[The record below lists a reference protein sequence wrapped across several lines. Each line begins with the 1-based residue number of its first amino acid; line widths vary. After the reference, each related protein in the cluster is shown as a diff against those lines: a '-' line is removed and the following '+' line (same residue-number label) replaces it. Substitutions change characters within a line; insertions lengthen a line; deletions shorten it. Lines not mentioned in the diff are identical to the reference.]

1 MKIIAAIDIMEG
13 KCVRLTQ
20 GNFGTVKVYDEDP
33 VDMAKKFEDAD
44 LEHVHVVDLEG
55 AQKGMVTNWDTIED
69 IRANTALRID
79 FGGGV
84 KTTEDVEQLLELN
97 IDRINVGSVAV
108 REPQKF
114 KEWIDRFG
122 ADNFILSTDVKGNE
136 IKVNGWQDQTGVTIY
151 DIIKQYEPTGIKHV
165 TCTDIS
171 ADGTLKGPNFALYKK
186 LLNKFPQLKFTASG
200 GVGSMEDVENLKYIG
215 VYGVII
221 GKAIYEGRLTLAELA
236 AFTRRHD

>member
-1 MKIIAAIDIMEG
+1 MKIIAAIDIMDG

-20 GNFGTVKVYDEDP
+20 GNFGKVKVYDEDP
-33 VDMAKKFEDAD
+33 VEMAKKFEDAD
-44 LEHVHVVDLEG
+44 LEYIHIVDLDG
-55 AQKGMVTNWDTIED
+55 AQQGAVTNWQTIED

-108 REPQKF
+108 REPEKF
-114 KEWIDRFG
+114 IGWIEQFG

-136 IKVNGWQDQTGVTIY
+136 IKVNGWQEKSGVTIY
-151 DIIKQYEPTGIKHV
+151 DIIDQYKPTGIKHI

-171 ADGTLKGPNFALYKK
+171 ADGTLNGPNFALYKK
-186 LLNKFPQLKFTASG
+186 LLKRFPDLKFTASG
-200 GVGSMEDVENLKYIG
+200 GVSSMEDLENLAYIG

-221 GKAIYEGRLTLAELA
+221 GKAIYEGKVTLEELA
-236 AFTRRHD
+236 DFNR

>member
-1 MKIIAAIDIMEG
+1 MKIIAAIDIMDG

-20 GNFGTVKVYDEDP
+20 GNFGNVKVYDEDP
-33 VDMAKKFEDAD
+33 VDMAKRFEDAD
-44 LEHVHVVDLEG
+44 LENIHVVDLDG
-55 AQKGMVTNWDTIED
+55 AQQGTVINWQTVED

-108 REPQKF
+108 REPDKF
-114 KEWIDRFG
+114 LDWVKRFG

-136 IKVNGWQDQTGVTIY
+136 IKVNGWQEKTGVTIY
-151 DIIKQYEPTGIKHV
+151 DIINQYQPSGITHI

-171 ADGTLKGPNFALYKK
+171 ADGTLAGPNFALYKK
-186 LLNKFPQLKFTASG
+186 LLKRFPKLKFTASG
-200 GVGSMEDVENLKYIG
+200 GVSSMEDLESLKYIG
-215 VYGVII
+215 VHGVII
-221 GKAIYEGRLTLAELA
+221 GKAIYEGRLSLAELA
-236 AFTRRHD
+236 AFNR

>member
-1 MKIIAAIDIMEG
+1 MKIIAAIDIMDG

-20 GNFGTVKVYDEDP
+20 GNFGSVKVYDEDP
-33 VDMAKKFEDAD
+33 VEMAKRFQDSD
-44 LEHVHVVDLEG
+44 LENIHVVDLDG
-55 AQKGMVTNWDTIED
+55 AQTGSVVNWQTIED

-84 KTTEDVEQLLELN
+84 KTTEDVESLLELN

-108 REPQKF
+108 REPEKF
-114 KEWIDRFG
+114 KDWIKKFG

-136 IKVNGWQDQTGVTIY
+136 IKVNGWQDKTGVTIY
-151 DIIKQYEPTGIKHV
+151 DMIKQYEPTGITHI

-186 LLNKFPQLKFTASG
+186 LLKTFPNMKITASG
-200 GVGSMEDVENLKYIG
+200 GVGSMEDLEKLKYIG

-221 GKAIYEGRLTLAELA
+221 GKAIYEGKVSLEQLA
-236 AFTRRHD
+236 AFNR

>member
-20 GNFGTVKVYDEDP
+20 GNFGQMKVYDEDP
-33 VDMAKKFEDAD
+33 VDMAKRFEDAD
-44 LEHVHVVDLEG
+44 IEYIHVVDLEG
-55 AQKGMVTNWDTIED
+55 AQNGTVTNWETLVD

-108 REPQKF
+108 REPEKF
-114 KEWIDRFG
+114 RGWIDKFG

-136 IKVNGWQDQTGVTIY
+136 IKVNGWQEKTGVTIY
-151 DIIKQYEPTGIKHV
+151 DIIDQYTPTGITHI

-171 ADGTLKGPNFALYKK
+171 ADGTLSGPNFALYKK
-186 LLNKFPQLKFTASG
+186 LLNRYPKLKFTASG
-200 GVGSMEDVENLKYIG
+200 GVSSMEDLENLSYIG

-221 GKAIYEGRLTLAELA
+221 GKAIYEGRIPLSQLA
-236 AFTRRHD
+236 AFNR

>member
-20 GNFGTVKVYDEDP
+20 GNFGKVKVYDEDP
-33 VDMAKKFEDAD
+33 VDMARKFEDAD
-44 LEHVHVVDLEG
+44 LEYIHVVDLEG
-55 AQKGMVTNWDTIED
+55 AQSGSVVNWQTIED

-108 REPQKF
+108 REPEKF
-114 KEWIDRFG
+114 LEWIEKFG

-136 IKVNGWQDQTGVTIY
+136 IKVNGWQEKTGVTIY
-151 DIIKQYEPTGIKHV
+151 DIIKQYEPSGIKHI

-171 ADGTLKGPNFALYKK
+171 ADGTLAGPNFALYKN
-186 LLNKFPQLKFTASG
+186 LLNRFPELKFTASG
-200 GVGSMEDVENLKYIG
+200 GVSSMEDLESLKYIG

-221 GKAIYEGRLTLAELA
+221 GKAIYEGKVELSQLA
-236 AFTRRHD
+236 AFNR

>member
-20 GNFGTVKVYDEDP
+20 GNFGSVKVYDEDP

-44 LEHVHVVDLEG
+44 LENIHVVDLEG
-55 AQKGMVTNWDTIED
+55 AQTGSVTNWQTLED

-84 KTTEDVEQLLELN
+84 KTTEDVEALLELN

-108 REPQKF
+108 REPEKF
-114 KEWIDRFG
+114 LGWIEKFG

-136 IKVNGWQDQTGVTIY
+136 IKVNGWQEKTGITIY
-151 DIIKQYEPTGIKHV
+151 DLIEQYKPSGITHI

-171 ADGTLKGPNFALYKK
+171 ADGTLQGPNLALYKK
-186 LLNKFPQLKFTASG
+186 LLQHFPEMKITASG
-200 GVGSMEDVENLKYIG
+200 GVGSMEDLESLKYIG
-215 VYGVII
+215 VHGVII
-221 GKAIYEGRLTLAELA
+221 GKAIYEGRISLEQLA
-236 AFTRRHD
+236 AFNR

>member
-20 GNFGTVKVYDEDP
+20 GNFGSVKVYDEDP

-44 LEHVHVVDLEG
+44 LEHIHVIDLEG
-55 AQKGMVTNWDTIED
+55 AQKGAVTNWETLEN

-108 REPQKF
+108 REPEKF
-114 KEWIDRFG
+114 KEWISQFG
-122 ADNFILSTDVKGNE
+122 ADNFILSTDVK
-136 IKVNGWQDQTGVTIY
+136 
-151 DIIKQYEPTGIKHV
+151 
-165 TCTDIS
+165 
-171 ADGTLKGPNFALYKK
+171 
-186 LLNKFPQLKFTASG
+186 
-200 GVGSMEDVENLKYIG
+200 
-215 VYGVII
+215 
-221 GKAIYEGRLTLAELA
+221 
-236 AFTRRHD
+236 

>member
-20 GNFGTVKVYDEDP
+20 GNFGKMKVYDEDP
-33 VDMAKKFEDAD
+33 VDMARKFQDAD
-44 LEHVHVVDLEG
+44 LEYIHVVDLEG
-55 AQKGMVTNWDTIED
+55 AQTGGVVNWQTLED

-84 KTTEDVEQLLELN
+84 KTTEDVEALLDLN

-108 REPQKF
+108 REPEKF
-114 KEWIDRFG
+114 IEWIERFG

-136 IKVNGWQDQTGVTIY
+136 IKVNGWQEKSGTTIY
-151 DIIKQYEPTGIKHV
+151 DLIKQYEPSGVKHI

-171 ADGTLKGPNFALYKK
+171 ADGTLGGPNFALYKK
-186 LLNKFPQLKFTASG
+186 LLKRFPNLKFIASG
-200 GVGSMEDVENLKYIG
+200 GVASMEDLENLKYIG
-215 VYGVII
+215 VHGAII
-221 GKAIYEGRLTLAELA
+221 GKAIYEGRLSLEQLA
-236 AFTRRHD
+236 AFQSLK

>member
-33 VDMAKKFEDAD
+33 VDMARKFEDAD
-44 LEHVHVVDLEG
+44 LENIHVVDLDG
-55 AQKGMVTNWDTIED
+55 AQQGAVVNWKTIED

-97 IDRINVGSVAV
+97 IERINVGSVAV
-108 REPQKF
+108 REPEKF
-114 KEWIDRFG
+114 KSWIDQFG

-136 IKVNGWQDQTGVTIY
+136 IKVSGWQEKTGVTIY
-151 DIIKQYEPTGIKHV
+151 DVIEQYTPSGITHV

-171 ADGTLKGPNFALYKK
+171 ADGMLGGPNFALYKK
-186 LLNKFPQLKFTASG
+186 LLKRFPKIKFNASG
-200 GVGSMEDVENLKYIG
+200 GVSSMEDLASLKYIG

-221 GKAIYEGRLTLAELA
+221 GKAIYEGKLTLEELA
-236 AFTRRHD
+236 AFK

>member
-20 GNFGTVKVYDEDP
+20 GNFGKIKVYDEDP

-44 LEHVHVVDLEG
+44 LENIHVVDLEG
-55 AQKGMVTNWDTIED
+55 AQKGAVTNWQTLED

-108 REPQKF
+108 REPEKF
-114 KEWIDRFG
+114 KEWIEQFG

-136 IKVNGWQDQTGVTIY
+136 IKVNGWQDKTGVTIY
-151 DIIKQYEPTGIKHV
+151 DIIEQYQPTGIEHI

-171 ADGTLKGPNFALYKK
+171 ADGTLKGPNLALYKK
-186 LLNKFPQLKFTASG
+186 LIKKFPKLKFTASG
-200 GVGSMEDVENLKYIG
+200 GVSSIEDLESLRFIG

-221 GKAIYEGRLTLAELA
+221 GKAIYEGRIPLEQLA
-236 AFTRRHD
+236 AFNR

>member
-20 GNFGTVKVYDEDP
+20 GNFGKMKVYDEDP
-33 VDMAKKFEDAD
+33 VDLAKRFEDAD

-55 AQKGMVTNWDTIED
+55 AQKGAVTNWQTLED
-69 IRANTALRID
+69 IRANTALKID

-108 REPQKF
+108 REPEKF
-114 KEWIDRFG
+114 KQWLEQFG
-122 ADNFILSTDVKGNE
+122 PDNFILSTDVKGNE
-136 IKVNGWQDQTGVTIY
+136 IKVNGWQEKTGVTIY
-151 DIIKQYEPTGIKHV
+151 DIIDQYEPTGIKHI

-171 ADGTLKGPNFALYKK
+171 ADGTLGGPNFALYKK
-186 LLNKFPQLKFTASG
+186 LLKRFPNLKFTASG
-200 GVGSMEDVENLKYIG
+200 GVSSMEDLENLKYIG

-221 GKAIYEGRLTLAELA
+221 GKAIYEGRVSLEELA
-236 AFTRRHD
+236 AFNR

>member
-1 MKIIAAIDIMEG
+1 MKIIAAIDIMDG

-20 GNFGTVKVYDEDP
+20 GNFGSVKVYDEDP
-33 VDMAKKFEDAD
+33 VDMAKKFEDED
-44 LEHVHVVDLEG
+44 LENIHIVDLDG
-55 AQKGMVTNWDTIED
+55 AQQGTVVNWQTVED

-84 KTTEDVEQLLELN
+84 KTTEDVEALLDLN

-108 REPQKF
+108 REPEKF
-114 KEWIDRFG
+114 IEWIDRFG
-122 ADNFILSTDVKGNE
+122 SDNFILSTDVKGNE
-136 IKVNGWQDQTGVTIY
+136 IKVKGWQEQTNITIF

-171 ADGTLKGPNFALYKK
+171 ADGTLAGPNFALYKK
-186 LLNKFPQLKFTASG
+186 LLKRFPNMKVTASG
-200 GVGSMEDVENLKYIG
+200 GVSSMEDLENLKYIG

-221 GKAIYEGRLTLAELA
+221 GKAIYEGRIPLSQLAS
-236 AFTRRHD
+236 FNR

>member
-1 MKIIAAIDIMEG
+1 MKIIAAIDIMDG

-20 GNFGTVKVYDEDP
+20 GNFGSVKVYDEDP

-44 LEHVHVVDLEG
+44 LENIHIVDLDG
-55 AQKGMVTNWDTIED
+55 AQQGAVVNWQTVED

-84 KTTEDVEQLLELN
+84 KTTEDVEALLDLN

-108 REPQKF
+108 REPEKF
-114 KEWIDRFG
+114 VGWIDRFG
-122 ADNFILSTDVKGNE
+122 SDNFILSTDVKGNE
-136 IKVNGWQDQTGVTIY
+136 IKVNGWQEQTGITIF

-171 ADGTLKGPNFALYKK
+171 ADGTLAGPNFALYKK
-186 LLNKFPQLKFTASG
+186 LLNRFPGMKFTASG
-200 GVGSMEDVENLKYIG
+200 GVSSMEDLENLKYIG

-221 GKAIYEGRLTLAELA
+221 GKAIYEGKIPLSQLA
-236 AFTRRHD
+236 AFNR

>member
-1 MKIIAAIDIMEG
+1 MKIIAAIDIMDG

-20 GNFGTVKVYDEDP
+20 GNFGKLKVYDEDP
-33 VDMAKKFEDAD
+33 VDMAKKFQDAD
-44 LEHVHVVDLEG
+44 LEYIHVVDLEG
-55 AQKGMVTNWDTIED
+55 AQKGAVTNWKTLED

-108 REPQKF
+108 REPEKF
-114 KEWIDRFG
+114 KGWIEEFG

-136 IKVNGWQDQTGVTIY
+136 IKVNGWQDKGGITIY
-151 DIIKQYEPTGIKHV
+151 DLIQQYEPTGIKHI

-171 ADGTLKGPNFALYKK
+171 ADGTLGGPNVALYKK
-186 LLNKFPQLKFTASG
+186 LLKRFPNLKFTASG
-200 GVGSMEDVENLKYIG
+200 GVATMEDLENLKYIG

-221 GKAIYEGRLTLAELA
+221 GKAIYEERLSLAQLA
-236 AFTRRHD
+236 AFNR

>member
-20 GNFGTVKVYDEDP
+20 GNFGKMKVYDEDP
-33 VDMAKKFEDAD
+33 VDMAKRFEDAD
-44 LEHVHVVDLEG
+44 LEYIHIVDLEG
-55 AQKGMVTNWDTIED
+55 AQKGAVTNWQTLED
-69 IRANTALRID
+69 IRAKTALHID

-108 REPQKF
+108 REPDKF
-114 KEWIDRFG
+114 RGWIEQFG
-122 ADNFILSTDVKGNE
+122 AENFILSTDVKGNE
-136 IKVNGWQDQTGVTIY
+136 IKVNGWQEKTGVTIY
-151 DIIKQYEPTGIKHV
+151 DIIDQYTPTGIAHI

-171 ADGTLKGPNFALYKK
+171 ADGTLEGPNFALYKK
-186 LLNKFPQLKFTASG
+186 LLKRYPKLKFTASG
-200 GVGSMEDVENLKYIG
+200 GVSSVEDLENLRYIG

-221 GKAIYEGRLTLAELA
+221 GKAIYEGKISLTELA
-236 AFTRRHD
+236 AFNR

>member
-20 GNFGTVKVYDEDP
+20 GNFGSVKIYDEDP

-44 LEHVHVVDLEG
+44 LENIHVVDLDG
-55 AQKGMVTNWDTIED
+55 AQQGAVVNWETLED

-84 KTTEDVEQLLELN
+84 KTTEDVEALLDLN

-108 REPQKF
+108 REPDKF
-114 KEWIDRFG
+114 KDWIDRFG

-136 IKVNGWQDQTGVTIY
+136 IKVNGWQDTTGVTIY
-151 DIIKQYEPTGIKHV
+151 DVIQQYESTGIRHI

-171 ADGTLKGPNFALYKK
+171 ADGTLAGPNFALYKK
-186 LLNKFPQLKFTASG
+186 LLKRFPEMKITASG
-200 GVGSMEDVENLKYIG
+200 GVGSMEDLESLSYIG

-221 GKAIYEGRLTLAELA
+221 GKAIYEGKISLQQLA
-236 AFTRRHD
+236 AFNR

>member
-1 MKIIAAIDIMEG
+1 MKIIAAIDIVEG

-20 GNFGTVKVYDEDP
+20 GNFGKMKVYTEDP
-33 VDMAKKFEDAD
+33 VEMALKFQDAD
-44 LEHVHVVDLEG
+44 LEYIHVVDLEG
-55 AQKGMVTNWDTIED
+55 AQRGAVVNWKTLED

-84 KTTEDVEQLLELN
+84 KTTEDVEALLELN

-114 KEWIDRFG
+114 IGWIERFG

-136 IKVNGWQDQTGVTIY
+136 IKVNGWQDKTGVTIY
-151 DIIKQYEPTGIKHV
+151 DIIQQYIPTGIKHV

-171 ADGTLKGPNFALYKK
+171 ADGTLGGPNLALYKK
-186 LLNKFPQLKFTASG
+186 LLNHFPDIKFIASG
-200 GVGSMEDVENLKYIG
+200 GVASMDDLDKLKHIG
-215 VYGVII
+215 VQGVII
-221 GKAIYEGRLTLAELA
+221 GKAIYEGKLSLAQLA
-236 AFTRRHD
+236 AFNR

>member
-20 GNFGTVKVYDEDP
+20 GNFCKIKIYDEDP

-44 LEHVHVVDLEG
+44 IENVHIVDLEG
-55 AQKGMVTNWDTIED
+55 AQKGAVTNWQTLED

-84 KTTEDVEQLLELN
+84 KTTEDVEELLELN

-108 REPQKF
+108 REPEKF
-114 KEWIDRFG
+114 KEWIKLFG

-151 DIIKQYEPTGIKHV
+151 DIIGQYEPTGLQHI
-165 TCTDIS
+165 TSTDIS
-171 ADGTLKGPNFALYKK
+171 ADGMLAGPNFALYKK
-186 LLNKFPQLKFTASG
+186 LIKRFPNLKFTASG
-200 GVGSMEDVENLKYIG
+200 GVSSMEDLESLKYIG
-215 VYGVII
+215 VYGTII
-221 GKAIYEGRLTLAELA
+221 GKAIYEGRISLSQLA
-236 AFTRRHD
+236 AFNR

>member
-20 GNFGTVKVYDEDP
+20 GNFGTVKIYDEDP

-44 LEHVHVVDLEG
+44 LENIHVVDLEG
-55 AQKGMVTNWDTIED
+55 AQKGAVTNWQTLED
-69 IRANTALRID
+69 IRASTALRID

-84 KTTEDVEQLLELN
+84 KTTEDVESLLELN

-108 REPQKF
+108 REPEKF
-114 KEWIDRFG
+114 LGWIKKFG

-136 IKVNGWQDQTGVTIY
+136 IKVNGWQDKTGVTIY
-151 DIIKQYEPTGIKHV
+151 DIIQQYQPSGIEHI

-171 ADGTLKGPNFALYKK
+171 ADGTLQGPNVALYQK
-186 LLNKFPQLKFTASG
+186 LVKRFPEMKITASG
-200 GVGSMEDVENLKYIG
+200 GVGSMKDLENLKVIG
-215 VYGVII
+215 VHGVII
-221 GKAIYEGRLTLAELA
+221 GKAIYEGRISLEQLA
-236 AFTRRHD
+236 AFNR

>member
-20 GNFGTVKVYDEDP
+20 GNFGKLKVYDEDP

-44 LEHVHVVDLEG
+44 LEHIHVVDLEG
-55 AQKGMVTNWDTIED
+55 AQKGAVTNWQTLED

-108 REPQKF
+108 REPEKF
-114 KEWIDRFG
+114 IEWIKQFG

-136 IKVNGWQDQTGVTIY
+136 IKVNGWQEKTGVTIY
-151 DIIKQYEPTGIKHV
+151 DIIDQYQPTGIEHI

-171 ADGTLKGPNFALYKK
+171 ADGTLQGPNFALYKK
-186 LLNKFPQLKFTASG
+186 LLKRFPKLKFTASG
-200 GVGSMEDVENLKYIG
+200 GVSSMEDLESLKYIG
-215 VYGVII
+215 VYGTII
-221 GKAIYEGRLTLAELA
+221 GKAIYEGMISLEELA
-236 AFTRRHD
+236 AFNR

>member
-1 MKIIAAIDIMEG
+1 MKIIAAIDIMDG

-20 GNFGTVKVYDEDP
+20 GNFGSKKIYDEDP
-33 VDMAKKFEDAD
+33 VEMAQRFEDAD
-44 LEHVHVVDLEG
+44 LEYVHIVDLDG
-55 AQKGMVTNWDTIED
+55 AQQGAVTNWKTIED
-69 IRANTALRID
+69 IRASTALHID

-108 REPQKF
+108 KEPEKF
-114 KEWIDRFG
+114 TDWIRQFG

-136 IKVNGWQDQTGVTIY
+136 IKVNGWQDKTGVTIY
-151 DIIKQYEPTGIKHV
+151 DIIDQYQPTGIQHI

-171 ADGTLKGPNFALYKK
+171 ADGTLAGPNFALYKK
-186 LLNKFPQLKFTASG
+186 LINRFPKLKVTASG
-200 GVGSMEDVENLKYIG
+200 GVSSMEDLDKLKYIG

-221 GKAIYEGRLTLAELA
+221 GKAIYEGRLTLEELA
-236 AFTRRHD
+236 AFK

>member
-20 GNFGTVKVYDEDP
+20 GNFGSVKVYDEDP
-33 VDMAKKFEDAD
+33 VDVARRFEDAD
-44 LEHVHVVDLEG
+44 LENVHIVDLEG
-55 AQKGMVTNWDTIED
+55 AQTGAVVNWETLED

-84 KTTEDVEQLLELN
+84 KTTEDVEALLDLN

-108 REPQKF
+108 REPEKF
-114 KEWIDRFG
+114 KEWIERFG
-122 ADNFILSTDVKGNE
+122 SDNFILSTDVRGNE
-136 IKVNGWQDQTGVTIY
+136 IKVNGWQETTGVTIY
-151 DIIKQYEPTGIKHV
+151 DVIKQYEPTGIKHV

-171 ADGTLKGPNFALYKK
+171 ADGMLGGPNFALYKK
-186 LLNKFPQLKFTASG
+186 LLKRFPEMKITASG
-200 GVGSMEDVENLKYIG
+200 GVSSMEDLESLKYIG

-221 GKAIYEGRLTLAELA
+221 GKAIYEGRISLAQLA
-236 AFTRRHD
+236 SFNK

>member
-20 GNFGTVKVYDEDP
+20 GNFGKMKVYVEDP
-33 VDMAKKFEDAD
+33 VDMARRFEDAN
-44 LEHVHVVDLEG
+44 LEHIHIVDLEG
-55 AQKGMVTNWDTIED
+55 AQKGAVTNWKTIED

-84 KTTEDVEQLLELN
+84 KTTEDVEALLDLN

-108 REPQKF
+108 KEPEKF
-114 KEWIDRFG
+114 RGWIEQFG
-122 ADNFILSTDVKGNE
+122 YDNFILSTDVKGNE
-136 IKVNGWQDQTGVTIY
+136 IKVNGWQDKSGVTIY
-151 DIIKQYEPTGIKHV
+151 DIIQQYEPTGIQHV

-171 ADGTLKGPNFALYKK
+171 ADGMLGGPNFALYKK
-186 LLNKFPQLKFTASG
+186 LLSRFPKMKFTASG
-200 GVGSMEDVENLKYIG
+200 GVSSMEDLEKLKYIG

-221 GKAIYEGRLTLAELA
+221 GKAIYEGKLSLEQLA
-236 AFTRRHD
+236 AFHK